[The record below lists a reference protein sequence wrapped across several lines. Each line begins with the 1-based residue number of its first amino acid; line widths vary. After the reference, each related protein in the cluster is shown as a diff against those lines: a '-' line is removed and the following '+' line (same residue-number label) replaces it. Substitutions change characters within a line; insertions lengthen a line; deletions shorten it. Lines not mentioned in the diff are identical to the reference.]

1 MKLAF
6 RQKELDLSRKTAVC
20 GVLNITPDS
29 FSDGGRFFS
38 ADKAVDRALMM
49 EQEGADL
56 IDAGAES
63 TRPGAAPVPAGEEI
77 RRLLPVV
84 KELKK
89 KLRIPLSVDTFKPET
104 AEAALGEGADII
116 NDITGLREEN
126 SMAGLIAEHSAGVII
141 MHMKGTPADMQM
153 NPEYGDAAAE
163 VKKFLG
169 GQAEKA
175 VSAGIPRSN
184 IALDPG
190 IGFGKKTHHNLQLI
204 NSLSSLSEL
213 GFPVFVGISRKS
225 VIGDILN
232 LPVHKRVEGTAALAA
247 CSIMRGANIIR
258 VHDVK
263 YMKKTA
269 AMADAVKFGGETEKK
284 DEARS

>member
-6 RQKELDLSRKTAVC
+6 RQKELDLSRRTAVC
-20 GVLNITPDS
+20 GILNITPDS

-38 ADKAVDRALMM
+38 ADKAVERALMM
-49 EQEGADL
+49 EQDGADL

-63 TRPGAAPVPAGEEI
+63 TRPGAAPVSTEEEI

-84 KELKK
+84 KRLKK

-104 AEAALGEGADII
+104 AEAVLGEGADII

-126 SMAGLIAEHSAGVII
+126 HMAGLIAEHGAGVII
-141 MHMKGTPADMQM
+141 MHMKGTPADMQA
-153 NPEYGDAAAE
+153 NPEYGDAVSE
-163 VKKFLG
+163 VKDFLG
-169 GQAEKA
+169 RQAQKA
-175 VSAGIPRSN
+175 VSAGIQQSN

-190 IGFGKKTHHNLQLI
+190 IGFGKKTRHNLQLI
-204 NSLSSLSEL
+204 NSLDALSGL
-213 GFPVFVGISRKS
+213 GFPVFIGVSRKS
-225 VIGDILN
+225 VIGDVLN

-269 AMADAVKFGGETEKK
+269 AMADAVKFEGETEKE
-284 DEARS
+284 DETRS